1 MALYHGKFIYS
12 GFTMPFYKRMLNRQV
27 VTRAVILFG
36 LITGVLDRKLTMKDI
51 ESIDPEFYNSLIWVR
66 DNNIEDCALEMFF
79 SVDFE
84 LLGEIK
90 PHDLK
95 PGGADI
101 QVFIKSTDS
110 PPSIAILTAIM
121 ISGD

>member
-1 MALYHGKFIYS
+1 
-12 GFTMPFYKRMLNRQV
+12 
-27 VTRAVILFG
+27 
-36 LITGVLDRKLTMKDI
+36 MKDI

-66 DNNIEDCALEMFF
+66 DNNIEDCGLEMFF

-95 PGGADI
+95 HGGADI
-101 QVFIKSTDS
+101 QVI
-110 PPSIAILTAIM
+110 
-121 ISGD
+121 

>member
-1 MALYHGKFIYS
+1 
-12 GFTMPFYKRMLNRQV
+12 
-27 VTRAVILFG
+27 
-36 LITGVLDRKLTMKDI
+36 MKDI

-66 DNNIEDCALEMFF
+66 DNNIEDCGLEMFF

-101 QVFIKSTDS
+101 QV
-110 PPSIAILTAIM
+110 
-121 ISGD
+121 

>member
-1 MALYHGKFIYS
+1 
-12 GFTMPFYKRMLNRQV
+12 
-27 VTRAVILFG
+27 
-36 LITGVLDRKLTMKDI
+36 
-51 ESIDPEFYNSLIWVR
+51 
-66 DNNIEDCALEMFF
+66 MFF

-101 QVFIKSTDS
+101 QVLFKTIKNSSDFHNYHN
-110 PPSIAILTAIM
+110 L
-121 ISGD
+121 GD